1 MERFIQAPA
10 VVRSTDDDDLT
21 REPWHGSAFGIELLD
36 FSFGAS
42 SARTMLAMRFQVN
55 PEFCAPFA
63 ESLSELIFCAFSFEG
78 IEGVR
83 VSRVPGDDWL
93 IKWYFGCSSIR
104 LQFAA
109 SQAYRRHVRSLR
121 EFIAYT

>member
-1 MERFIQAPA
+1 MERSIRAPA
-10 VVRSTDDDDLT
+10 VVRSTDNEDLT

-36 FSFGAS
+36 FSFGVA
-42 SARTMLAMRFQVN
+42 SARVVLAMRFQVD
-55 PEFCAPFA
+55 PGFCGQFA
-63 ESLSELIFCAFSFEG
+63 ESLSDFISCAYSFEG

-93 IKWYFGCSSIR
+93 IKWYFGSSTVR
-104 LQFAA
+104 RQFAA
-109 SQAYRRHVRSLR
+109 SQAYRRQVRSLR